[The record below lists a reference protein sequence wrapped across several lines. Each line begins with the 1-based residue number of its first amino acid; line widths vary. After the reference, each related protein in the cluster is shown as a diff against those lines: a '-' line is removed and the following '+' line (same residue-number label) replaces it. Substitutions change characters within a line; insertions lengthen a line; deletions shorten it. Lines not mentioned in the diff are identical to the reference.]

1 VFLVVLEQTA
11 GAATRKIR
19 NGKFRGGTTAA
30 ADVSLQACNWIPFQP
45 LAQIMGTPSEQA
57 FPAGT
62 NRADADNKQFAL
74 NVMHWLSRILN

>member
-1 VFLVVLEQTA
+1 LEQTA

-45 LAQIMGTPSEQA
+45 LAHLAHLQPVAAGAIM
-57 FPAGT
+57 
-62 NRADADNKQFAL
+62 
-74 NVMHWLSRILN
+74 SRGG